1 MLAGVD
7 ERMPEPVGVVL
18 AGGLGRRIGGAK
30 AVVPLAGRPLISYPI
45 AALRSILTEVRVVAK
60 PGTELP
66 ALEGVEVW
74 AEPEEPRHPLVGI
87 VHALR
92 RAAPRAVLVCAAD
105 MPLLTGAALAALAA
119 ADPRGA
125 PAVVAARRGG
135 LDVVAARRGGLDE
148 VAARRGGLDEVV
160 AAGLEPLLGC
170 YQPQAADLLEPAAV
184 LAQAPVR
191 AAVAAIAPRLL
202 DLGPDAARLLF
213 NVNSG
218 EDLRRA
224 EAILRGELN

>member
-135 LDVVAARRGGLDE
+135 LDE